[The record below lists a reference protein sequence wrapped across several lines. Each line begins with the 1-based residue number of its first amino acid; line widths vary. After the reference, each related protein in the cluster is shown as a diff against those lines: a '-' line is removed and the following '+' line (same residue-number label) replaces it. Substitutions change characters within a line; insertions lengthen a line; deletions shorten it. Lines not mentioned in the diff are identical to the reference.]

1 MKSLLHLD
9 YPLDKPLLWEIA
21 NSLRNHSDEYVDP
34 RINKIVK
41 HWKVVKHTTSYIEK
55 IIEDFGVGGS
65 PRFYWLAPNTRLGT
79 HVDNGT
85 TCSINLI
92 LSENPAPVTILNVD
106 MFYTQA
112 LLNTTLPHSV
122 INGPQER
129 VLLKISIFDKTFD
142 EVSQQI
148 NYKKI
153 VT

>member
-1 MKSLLHLD
+1 MIKVLITEFMDESSLIKLKSQHSVH
-9 YPLDKPLLWEIA
+9 YDKDLFNNPENL
-21 NSLRNHSDEYVDP
+21 
-34 RINKIVK
+34 K
-41 HWKVVKHTTSYIEK
+41 K

-148 NYKKI
+148 NYKK
-153 VT
+153 